1 MVDSDEYTEKKVKIV
16 LLGEARVGKTSIIT
30 RIIKDTFDYNCL
42 SSSGASFSQKL
53 MLFDDLSTKV
63 NFLIWD
69 TVGQEKYRSISK
81 LFYRDAAIAILV
93 LDITDLSSFE
103 EIKNYWLNEVRN
115 NTGGKCIL
123 GLAANKSDLID
134 KAEVS
139 EQEIKDFAQKE
150 GLVFKFTSALNNTG
164 INELFIALGNKY
176 LGAEDDMGNVPRD
189 SVPIEASKTVKST
202 GKNGDKK
209 KSGCC

>member
-1 MVDSDEYTEKKVKIV
+1 MADIDDFTEKKVKIV

-53 MLFDDLSTKV
+53 MFFDDMSTKV

-115 NTGGKCIL
+115 NTGGKCIM

-139 EQEIKDFAQKE
+139 EQEIKEFAQKE
-150 GLVFKFTSALNNTG
+150 GLIFKFTSALNNTG
-164 INELFIALGNKY
+164 INELFMALGNKY
-176 LGAEDDMGNVPRD
+176 LGAGDDGSTEKKD
-189 SVPIEASKTVKST
+189 SVAIDPKKVT
-202 GKNGDKK
+202 GKSDKK
-209 KSGCC
+209 KKGCC

>member
-1 MVDSDEYTEKKVKIV
+1 M
-16 LLGEARVGKTSIIT
+16 GESRVGKTSIIT

-53 MLFDDLSTKV
+53 MIFDEVSTKV

-115 NTGGKCIL
+115 NTGGKCIM

-139 EQEIKDFAQKE
+139 EQEIKEFAQRE
-150 GLVFKFTSALNNTG
+150 GLIFKFTSALNNTG

-176 LGAEDDMGNVPRD
+176 LGAGDDGSTHKD
-189 SVPIEASKTVKST
+189 SVPIDAKKVTKKGE
-202 GKNGDKK
+202 KK
-209 KSGCC
+209 KGCC

>member
-1 MVDSDEYTEKKVKIV
+1 MADVDDYSEKKVKIV

-30 RIIKDTFDYNCL
+30 RLIKDTFDYNCL

-53 MLFDDLSTKV
+53 MIFEDLSTKV
-63 NFLIWD
+63 NFLVWD

-93 LDITDLSSFE
+93 LDLTDGSSFE
-103 EIKNYWLNEVRN
+103 AIKNYWISEVRS

-134 KAEVS
+134 KAEVT

-150 GLVFKFTSALNNTG
+150 NLIFKFTSALNNTG
-164 INELFIALGNKY
+164 INELFRALGNKY
-176 LGAEDDMGNVPRD
+176 LGADEDFNEPVRD
-189 SVPIEASKTVKST
+189 SLTIDARKTVNSKSA
-202 GKNGDKK
+202 KK
-209 KSGCC
+209 ENKKCC